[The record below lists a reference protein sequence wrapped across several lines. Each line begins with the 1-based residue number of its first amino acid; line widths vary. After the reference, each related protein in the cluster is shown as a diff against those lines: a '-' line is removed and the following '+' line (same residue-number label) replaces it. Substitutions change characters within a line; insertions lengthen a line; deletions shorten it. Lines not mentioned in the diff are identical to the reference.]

1 MNNLTKTQE
10 KLYLYLKK
18 HRGKKSTAEMAKY
31 LGLDGKWEKQ
41 YVQYVLNALDD
52 KGLIKMNYVRE
63 RVISIV

>member
-1 MNNLTKTQE
+1 M
-10 KLYLYLKK
+10 KK